1 MDSIDRWDRG
11 FLGRPTPRA
20 APRRGTAR
28 HGTARRRDA
37 RRANDDVAV
46 CPGTAET
53 KPTDRRTGTTERA
66 SENGDDDD
74 DDGGGGCDSQ
84 RRCVA
89 RENLYCVLYF
99 IYFIVWGMRIAR
111 NACLAIDEDVEH

>member
-1 MDSIDRWDRG
+1 MGSMGSIDG
-11 FLGRPTPRA
+11 FDPTARN
-20 APRRGTAR
+20 RGTEGHRRRKA
-28 HGTARRRDA
+28 RRDA